1 MSMNRRTFLFT
12 AAATPAMA
20 AAPMSVLASSPS
32 TRTFQGTYR
41 FSVGDAM
48 VTALLDGYL
57 DAAPQMIPGFDE
69 ATILPALEKAQQK
82 LYPGGVRIPVNA
94 FLVELNGQR
103 ILIDAGT
110 SSFLGETLGD
120 LTKALAA
127 INVPADSI
135 DMIALTHIHPD
146 HSGGLI
152 DANGVAVFANAQIA
166 VGQTEYGFWHD
177 DAIMASVPESSRGF
191 FQIARNTV
199 APYADRLIMHN
210 GEQEVLPGL
219 TSLPLPGHTPGHA
232 GYLLQ
237 SGGEQLL
244 FWGDLVHMTALQFDN
259 PNLTIAFD
267 TDAKQTVETRLGMF
281 DRAVADNLLVTGA
294 HLDFPGLGK
303 VRKSGDSYVYQ
314 PAPWQYGA

>member
-1 MSMNRRTFLFT
+1 MSMTRRNFLFT
-12 AAATPAMA
+12 AAAAPAVA
-20 AAPMSVLASSPS
+20 AVPAPVAASK
-32 TRTFQGTYR
+32 TTEKLFQGTYR
-41 FSVGDAM
+41 FTVGDAT
-48 VTALLDGYL
+48 VTALLDGFL
-57 DAAPQMIPGFDE
+57 DAAPAMIPGFDE
-69 ATILPALEKAQQK
+69 AGISAALEKSQQK

-94 FLVELNGQR
+94 FLVEVGGR
-103 ILIDAGT
+103 RVLIDAGT
-110 SSFLGETLGD
+110 SSFLGDTLGD
-120 LTKALAA
+120 LKIALNA
-127 INVPADSI
+127 INVSADSI
-135 DMIALTHIHPD
+135 DMVALTHIHPD

-152 DANGVAVFANAQIA
+152 DTNGQAVFANAQVA

-177 DAIMASVPESSRGF
+177 DAIMARVPESSRGF

-199 APYADRLIMHN
+199 APYVDRMILHN
-210 GEQEVLPGL
+210 GEQDILPGL

-237 SGGEQLL
+237 SGNEQLL

-267 TDAKQTVETRLGMF
+267 TDAAKTVDTRLGMF
-281 DRAVADNLLVTGA
+281 DRAVADNLLVTGS

-303 VRKSGDSYVYQ
+303 VRKSADGYAYQ